1 MSFAGKEREVA
12 TFIMATV
19 GRLIKPTPTVNLT
32 PPRNSS
38 SGGNAGWLSRHSS
51 RPPLHTSKP
60 REPYVDLG
68 PLELSRR
75 H

>member
-1 MSFAGKEREVA
+1 
-12 TFIMATV
+12 MATV
-19 GRLIKPTPTVNLT
+19 GGLIKPRLTVNST
-32 PPRNSS
+32 PPRNRSAADAE
-38 SGGNAGWLSRHSS
+38 AGWLSRHSS
-51 RPPLHTSKP
+51 RPLHTSNP